1 MGWKTGW
8 ILMIVF
14 YYWTRIMM
22 EMKVIIKS
30 RSYSHTLGMRKL
42 FYYLMNAM
50 LYFWTWRYSTRILR
64 LYEEY
69 ICLGYWFALRSLLLM
84 LGFSKQTGKIISSV
98 PILNTFGSL
107 RSDRGTLTLGPTFKE
122 RNLLRLLD
130 FSVSYTE
137 GWLSSTGPIS

>member
-1 MGWKTGW
+1 
-8 ILMIVF
+8 
-14 YYWTRIMM
+14 MM

-69 ICLGYWFALRSLLLM
+69 ICLGY
-84 LGFSKQTGKIISSV
+84 
-98 PILNTFGSL
+98 
-107 RSDRGTLTLGPTFKE
+107 
-122 RNLLRLLD
+122 
-130 FSVSYTE
+130 
-137 GWLSSTGPIS
+137 